1 MKCKTFMIVDDD
13 QEDRYFFRMAVSEID
28 ESIKCI
34 EAMDG
39 ENALA
44 MLKTADMLPDF
55 IFLDVNMPK
64 MWGVECLKHLKA
76 DCRLAQI
83 PVVMYSTSF
92 SQLTINEFLSLGA
105 VHCLLKPFDLDMLP
119 GMILNV
125 IESIEATSPQKR
137 NSDLNRIFPDPGF
150 Q

>member
-1 MKCKTFMIVDDD
+1 MKFKTFMIIDDD
-13 QEDRYFFRMAVSEID
+13 PEDRYFFRIAVSEID

-44 MLKTADMLPDF
+44 ILDTIDILPDF

-64 MWGVECLKHLKA
+64 MWGSECLRYLKS

-92 SQLTINEFLSLGA
+92 SQMTIDEFISLGA
-105 VHCLLKPFDLDMLP
+105 AHCLIKPFDLDSLP
-119 GMILNV
+119 GKIIDV
-125 IESIEATSPQKR
+125 IFKIQNNSIPSNIPGR
-137 NSDLNRIFPDPGF
+137 NRTVPNPGF